1 MSITHN
7 LTLDVHKRTS
17 RIPPEV
23 VVRQGEAGT
32 ETIVASIT
40 KDGEAYTSGLS
51 SVRLD
56 ILHADGT
63 WARVAGTKSGS
74 TVTVTLPSAALSSHG
89 LCKLAHLVFF
99 DASNADV
106 ESTEGF
112 LLRILQAVDGS
123 GQGSQDYDD
132 RLDALYKKWLAY
144 EREAEASESARVSA
158 EAGRVGAEAS
168 RAGAESARAGNETA
182 RVSAE
187 TGRATAEGTRQAK
200 EAERQAAEAARAAA
214 EGKRASVETSRA
226 SAEAARADAETARVA
241 AEKRRETDQARNNAD
256 QAANNAAAQGL
267 LVKLVAEGGYDPST
281 LEPTADGKV
290 GTLYLV
296 PDPKASGDN
305 AYAKWIWVNGKWE
318 RVGSSNATVAGLT
331 TEQVDAVASGGA
343 VTSENVVNGSVLTYL
358 WAKLRAAF
366 APRAHEHSARDVTS
380 GTLDPF
386 LLPIVPVA
394 RGGTGATTA
403 EGARATLGV
412 DAAIAAA
419 IASAAKTEVIPLASS
434 VLKPQYY
441 SERAVFIVK
450 SGNVCTLVVNGVVNA
465 GTGSLMMESSLIDDE
480 ASTVLKGLLPKDY
493 RHDGTLNIQVAS
505 NADRVIITLG
515 NDQNNSKPLYVQ
527 DIHGNYYNTISN
539 GSLIAY
545 TFTWVI

>member
-1 MSITHN
+1 M
-7 LTLDVHKRTS
+7 
-17 RIPPEV
+17 
-23 VVRQGEAGT
+23 
-32 ETIVASIT
+32 
-40 KDGEAYTSGLS
+40 
-51 SVRLD
+51 
-56 ILHADGT
+56 
-63 WARVAGTKSGS
+63 
-74 TVTVTLPSAALSSHG
+74 
-89 LCKLAHLVFF
+89 
-99 DASNADV
+99 
-106 ESTEGF
+106 
-112 LLRILQAVDGS
+112 
-123 GQGSQDYDD
+123 
-132 RLDALYKKWLAY
+132 
-144 EREAEASESARVSA
+144 
-158 EAGRVGAEAS
+158 
-168 RAGAESARAGNETA
+168 
-182 RVSAE
+182 
-187 TGRATAEGTRQAK
+187 
-200 EAERQAAEAARAAA
+200 
-214 EGKRASVETSRA
+214 
-226 SAEAARADAETARVA
+226 
-241 AEKRRETDQARNNAD
+241 
-256 QAANNAAAQGL
+256 
-267 LVKLVAEGGYDPST
+267 AEGGYDPST

-434 VLKPQYY
+434 VLKPQHY

-480 ASTVLKGLLPKDY
+480 ASTVLKGLLPEGY

>member
-1 MSITHN
+1 MAITHN

-23 VVRQGEAGT
+23 VVRQGESGT

-63 WARVAGTKSGS
+63 WARVTGTKSGS

-158 EAGRVGAEAS
+158 EAERVGAEAS

-182 RVSAE
+182 RVS
-187 TGRATAEGTRQAK
+187 
-200 EAERQAAEAARAAA
+200 
-214 EGKRASVETSRA
+214 
-226 SAEAARADAETARVA
+226 

-331 TEQVDAVASGGA
+331 TEQVDAVASGGT

-434 VLKPQYY
+434 VLKPQYD

-480 ASTVLKGLLPKDY
+480 ASTVLKGLLPEGY

>member
-1 MSITHN
+1 MASKIN
-7 LTLDVHKRTS
+7 LGRVSLV
-17 RIPPEV
+17 PV
-23 VVRQGEAGT
+23 GEWSAD
-32 ETIVASIT
+32 
-40 KDGEAYTSGLS
+40 KAYK
-51 SVRLD
+51 RLD
-56 ILHADGT
+56 YVT
-63 WARVAGTKSGS
+63 VAGHGS
-74 TVTVTLPSAALSSHG
+74 YIA
-89 LCKLAHLVFF
+89 KQ
-99 DASNADV
+99 DV
-106 ESTEGF
+106 PVGTPYTEGAYW
-112 LLRILQAVDGS
+112 LMSA
-123 GQGSQDYDD
+123 
-132 RLDALYKKWLAY
+132 DARSLADFTAK
-144 EREAEASESARVSA
+144 AEAAEAARADAESARVSA
-158 EAGRVGAEAS
+158 EKARVS
-168 RAGAESARAGNETA
+168 QESAR
-182 RVSAE
+182 V
-187 TGRATAEGTRQAK
+187 
-200 EAERQAAEAARAAA
+200 AAEAARAAA

-226 SAEAARADAETARVA
+226 SAEAARAD

-281 LEPTADGKV
+281 LKPTADGKV

-318 RVGSSNATVAGLT
+318 RVDPSNATVAGLT
-331 TEQVDAVASGGA
+331 TEQVDAVASGGS

-386 LLPIVPVA
+386 LLPTVPVV

-434 VLKPQYY
+434 VLKPQYD

-450 SGNVCTLVVNGVVNA
+450 SGNVCTLVVNGVVDA
-465 GTGSLMMESSLIDDE
+465 GTGGNIMMESSLIDDE
-480 ASTVLKGLLPKDY
+480 ASTVLKGLLPEGY

-539 GSLIAY
+539 GALIAY